1 MIERWCKTK
10 DGREVIKHYLV
21 RNFSSNDCRILD
33 DNNEAIETYRRDFI
47 KEEMDV
53 VYMPYMFIEGVPIF
67 KIMFGRKPEL
77 PDREDD
83 VYLIVDLDV
92 ALAARDQG
100 RTLYDLYVP
109 VQPVVDKYG
118 MLMGYRGLIWA
129 HDICDWQAVNYG
141 QL

>member
-92 ALAARDQG
+92 ALADGLQ
-100 RTLYDLYVP
+100 RTDL
-109 VQPVVDKYG
+109 G
-118 MLMGYRGLIWA
+118 A
-129 HDICDWQAVNYG
+129 
-141 QL
+141 